1 MSEAIAVGNL
11 NFVEKMKS
19 EQQEE
24 EEEESAMTAGTSNG
38 WR

>member
-1 MSEAIAVGNL
+1 MWEAIAVGNL

-24 EEEESAMTAGTSNG
+24 EEESSMTARTSNG
-38 WR
+38 CR